1 MTAVVFTQDMPKY
14 VKVQDFEELLDN
26 HILGKSFEVTVGKPP
41 PAKKPY
47 YFPNSVAAALRGGKD
62 LLAVVDSHLYEDYTV
77 RVEWVKKREH
87 NHRVMRRFKKIGERE
102 RRFSV

>member
-26 HILGKSFEVTVGKPP
+26 HILDKSFEVTIGKPP

-47 YFPNSVAAALRGGKD
+47 YFPDSVAASLRGDRD
-62 LLAVVDSHLYEDYTV
+62 LLAVIDSHLYEDYTV
-77 RVEWVKKREH
+77 RVEWVKKHEH
-87 NHRVMRRFKKIGERE
+87 NQGVMRRFKKIGVRE